1 MASAIQYRET
11 EEAGFRIKCYL
22 KMSMD
27 NNIGTSN
34 ATGILGTIVSTGL
47 FIFAKLTLSDLAMIA
62 TIFAGVST
70 GVLNILNALKK
81 RKKE

>member
-1 MASAIQYRET
+1 
-11 EEAGFRIKCYL
+11 
-22 KMSMD
+22 MSMD

-81 RKKE
+81 RKKEWI